1 MKHKVGVVFMILG
14 AVMLLGALG
23 LHFWNRYEAQQ
34 AKRSVEYFL
43 PIMLEA
49 ISDNALKNQAGAQQ
63 PQDPSQEG
71 ETLPVDPD
79 YYDPEMVVTEIEGYG
94 FIGYVSIPERGLLQP
109 VLSETDKQRLKVAP
123 CRYRGSTKTDDL
135 IIGGHNN
142 TGHFAPLHK
151 VQIDDEVLFTD
162 MEGKVWKYRV
172 VLIETL
178 KTSDGEKLVSGDY
191 DLTLYTCAYDTRKRV
206 TVRCERIEDVT

>member
-1 MKHKVGVVFMILG
+1 
-14 AVMLLGALG
+14 MLLGAVS
-23 LHFWNRYEAQQ
+23 LHLWNQYEARQ
-34 AKRSVEYFL
+34 ARRSVEHFL
-43 PIMLEA
+43 PIMMEA
-49 ISDNALKNQAGAQQ
+49 IADNAENNQNKEQQ
-63 PQDPSQEG
+63 PGEPSQGG
-71 ETLPVDPD
+71 EALPVDPD

-109 VLSETDKQRLKVAP
+109 VLSKTDKQRLKVAP

-151 VQIDDEVLFTD
+151 VQNGDEVLFTD

-172 VLIETL
+172 VLIEIL
-178 KTSDGEKLVSGDY
+178 KTSDGEKLIAGDH

-206 TVRCERIEDVT
+206 VVRCERMEDMP